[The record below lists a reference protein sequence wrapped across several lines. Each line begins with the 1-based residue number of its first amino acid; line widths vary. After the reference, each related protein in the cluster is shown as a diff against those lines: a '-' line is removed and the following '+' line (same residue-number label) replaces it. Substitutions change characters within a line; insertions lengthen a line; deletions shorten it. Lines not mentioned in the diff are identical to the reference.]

1 MVANSTFDTFAG
13 YLADER
19 SSPDHVQDINSRR
32 MEVISYKRNVSA
44 REAWSAGVFCS
55 VLRVALLQ
63 YAGAKQVSSRLQLA
77 RQEDRGIEFVEAALA
92 VEP

>member
-19 SSPDHVQDINSRR
+19 RPDHVQDINSRR